1 MASLNIQD
9 VGPIAQI
16 PAPLAKLTTVRL
28 SVPTEHV
35 LLVAMARPKALN
47 VFNEQMEDEMRQVLE
62 WAEQDKDVWTM
73 VLTGEGGAFCAG
85 GDLKPALTQ
94 LRDHPS
100 EPIPPA
106 VFYGPTSEGF
116 GYLSRRPKST
126 KPVIAAV
133 NGMAFGGG
141 LEIVLNCDIV
151 IASDK
156 AKFGFPETKNGLVA
170 IHGAVP
176 RISRIAGHQRASEA
190 YLMGR
195 TLSAKEAHARFGFV
209 NRVVPHDFVLSSAL
223 GIAAQ
228 VVSLATSASQNAP
241 GTTGLEQIQATKQM
255 LNQSRNWG
263 PMSMAKL

>member
-9 VGPIAQI
+9 VGRVVHI
-16 PAPLAKLTTVRL
+16 PTPLSKLQTVRV

-35 LLVAMARPKALN
+35 LLVAMSRPKALN

-62 WAEQDKDVWTM
+62 WADQEKDIWAM
-73 VLTGEGGAFCAG
+73 VLTGEGPAFCAG
-85 GDLKPALTQ
+85 GDLKPALKHLQ
-94 LRDHPS
+94 ERPE
-100 EPIPPA
+100 EPIPKS

-116 GYLSRRPKST
+116 GYLSRRPQAT

-151 IASDK
+151 VASDR
-156 AKFGFPETKNGLVA
+156 AKFGFPETKNGLVP
-170 IHGAVP
+170 IHGALP
-176 RISRIAGHQRASEA
+176 RISRIAGHQLASEA

-195 TLSAKEAHARFGFV
+195 TLTAKEAHARFGFV

-223 GIAAQ
+223 GLAAQ
-228 VVSLATSASQNAP
+228 IVSLAKSASQNAP
-241 GTTGLEQIQATKQM
+241 GSTGLEQIQATKRM
-255 LNQSRNWG
+255 LVQSRNWG
-263 PMSMAKL
+263 PVSMARL